1 MESKSVSYH
10 SRTYNVFKASLVAL
24 PIYILLLGIVMII
37 SWKLQK
43 PIIGILGWVIISSV
57 PFFYQKRF
65 KQLFTKQVDLEFT
78 DEYFRIKEYALNGDT
93 NRKEI
98 TINWGNI
105 KYYKFSFSAT
115 NVTYLTIY
123 LLDGSIKRFSFKD
136 EKDQNHSEK
145 ELSIFSIF
153 FYFIN
158 QFNRANESVTKIMMK
173 PGFLT
178 TKTGE
183 FVIYGLAILDI
194 VAITIH
200 IILNPGTSMFSFMG
214 AFIILGL
221 IVKRKTDKAFFNK
234 INQSNPRSPFV

>member
-1 MESKSVSYH
+1 MESRKVSYH
-10 SRTYNVFKASLVAL
+10 SRTYNAFKASLVAL
-24 PIYILLLGIVMII
+24 PIYILLLGLVMTI

-43 PIIGILGWVIISSV
+43 PIIGILGWVIVSSV

-78 DEYFRIKEYALNGDT
+78 DEYFGIKEYALNEDANG
-93 NRKEI
+93 KEI
-98 TINWGNI
+98 IIKWGNI
-105 KYYKFSFSAT
+105 QSYTFNFSAT
-115 NVTYLTIY
+115 NVTYLAIY
-123 LLDGSIKRFSFKD
+123 LFDGSINRFSFKD
-136 EKDQNHSEK
+136 EKDQNHLEK

-153 FYFIN
+153 FYFID
-158 QFNRANESVTKIMMK
+158 QFNRANESAARIMMK
-173 PGFLT
+173 PGFLI
-178 TKTGE
+178 TKTGK
-183 FVIYGLAILDI
+183 FIIYGLVMLDI